1 MRLSETALTVE
12 DLAALVREEDPVLD
26 TILLEPRGG
35 YQTRT
40 VALDGVLREV
50 TECFARG
57 FRNLDPGE
65 FPTLFCA
72 WGKCRVG
79 STALNN
85 LFGMAGLPSYYQP
98 VKAIARQRLTERD
111 PAPWLLPSSAAHPYV
126 FIKETAGPY
135 LLAECLFIPLQQLI
149 DAGYPASKLHLIILD
164 RQPADSLASWIDKW
178 SSRAPEQILARNY
191 MIAALNVIRVRNH
204 ARRHGVKVTHY
215 VYEASREPV
224 TAAKALFR
232 RLGLSDRFTDMTV
245 TEWNEK
251 GQLGSDQAKII
262 FPEEPDIYTVPG
274 LHWASGDYSFR
285 ARRKAPVA
293 DAHLALLEH
302 CGIQDIYRESVAAG
316 ARDLGF
322 DFATSARMFGPA
334 TQREPL
340 PTHRAAPIPQ
350 EA

>member
-1 MRLSETALTVE
+1 MRLSETALAVE
-12 DLAALVREEDPVLD
+12 DLAALVREEDPLLD
-26 TILLEPRGG
+26 TILLEPHAR

-98 VKAIARQRLTERD
+98 VKAIARQRLVEQD
-111 PAPWLLPSSAAHPYV
+111 VAPWLPPSPAAHP
-126 FIKETAGPY
+126 FIFGKETAGPY
-135 LLAECLFIPLQQLI
+135 LLAECLYIPLQPLI

-178 SSRAPEQILARNY
+178 SSRVPEEILAHHF

-215 VYEASREPV
+215 VYEASREPL
-224 TAAKALFR
+224 TAARALFR
-232 RLGLSDRFTDMTV
+232 RLGLSDRLTDMAV

-251 GQLGSDQAKII
+251 GQLESDQAKII

-274 LHWASGDYSFR
+274 LHGASSDYSFR

-293 DAHLALLEH
+293 DAHLALLER
-302 CGIQDIYRESVAAG
+302 CGIQDTYRESVAACV
-316 ARDLGF
+316 RDLGF

-334 TQREPL
+334 IQREPP
-340 PTHRAAPIPQ
+340 PTHPVTPILQ
-350 EA
+350 TA